1 MRRVLIEYIIKNKKN
16 FIVIV
21 VLFCLGIG
29 IGIIFVNNSNDSQKI
44 EISNYVYT
52 LISNIKNSNDIN
64 KLNLL
69 LTSLKQN
76 IVFITIIW
84 FLGCTIIGGALIYI
98 GIIYK
103 GFAIGY
109 TISSFIAV
117 LGIKTGGL
125 KSG

>member
-52 LISNIKNSNDIN
+52 LISNRPVI
-64 KLNLL
+64 
-69 LTSLKQN
+69 
-76 IVFITIIW
+76 
-84 FLGCTIIGGALIYI
+84 
-98 GIIYK
+98 
-103 GFAIGY
+103 
-109 TISSFIAV
+109 
-117 LGIKTGGL
+117 
-125 KSG
+125 